1 MFFAFCTLFPVSHV
15 SFSHSKSPLLCDV
28 SCLLLALLNTDEE
41 GRLLY
46 PKQEGMMY
54 TRSLLV
60 HLSVLCPSLV
70 PPYSLDLVILFRHP
84 FSVLFSRMITHFA
97 KYGNRLGDA
106 RAALHDKVGEAEKSE
121 RIDEK
126 KVFLVSDSSLDRN
139 AWPQSRVGP
148 QVMSECL
155 KRGTLKG
162 G

>member
-1 MFFAFCTLFPVSHV
+1 MFLSLIQGRPSYVMLVASC
-15 SFSHSKSPLLCDV
+15 SPC
-28 SCLLLALLNTDEE
+28 STRMRKE
-41 GRLLY
+41 GFY

-60 HLSVLCPSLV
+60 HLSVLFPSLV

-84 FSVLFSRMITHFA
+84 FSILFSKMITHFA

-106 RAALHDKVGEAEKSE
+106 RAALHDKVGKAEKSE

-139 AWPQSRVGP
+139 TWPQSRVGP

-155 KRGTLKG
+155 KRGMLKG